1 MSKDD
6 NTIEVS
12 DELKEKYM
20 SDNESDDSE
29 GKDYAVS
36 TSTSSN
42 DEPEVFDSGL
52 SVMENPKI
60 IVPEEVRRI
69 CVAIQEAVGYNEFGV
84 LFKGE
89 WTRDGFKVEPDFVIP
104 DQEVSTATVQ
114 YEEDLKKYRDEGYI
128 VNTHSHPMS
137 GKNAGFSGTDDDH
150 VNSHFDVALLY
161 GAKDD
166 TIAGGCANIKVS
178 GGAYVQI
185 DPEIERMPRTD
196 EVLTDL
202 RELKVKLERMGMED
216 SMDIAEKIN
225 RLDRDLP
232 EVDTENIE
240 IRGNT
245 SRVKH
250 ISGQKNSGKSR
261 RDYRVP
267 SKYDQT
273 EYEESKGGRRSFQG
287 GRNNQLNLEGEKAD
301 EEAMEEALDDM
312 IESPVDY
319 RGGR

>member
-12 DELKEKYM
+12 EELKEKYM
-20 SDNESDDSE
+20 SDNESDESE
-29 GKDYAVS
+29 EKDYAVS

-60 IVPEEVRRI
+60 IVPEEVRRV

-89 WTRDGFKVEPDFVIP
+89 WTRDGFKVDPDFVIP

-114 YEEDLKKYRDEGYI
+114 YDEDLKKYRDQGYI

-161 GAKDD
+161 GGQDD
-166 TIAGGCANIKVS
+166 TIAGGCANIEVS
-178 GGAYVQI
+178 SGAYIQI
-185 DPEIERMPRTD
+185 EPEIERMPRTD
-196 EVLTDL
+196 EVLQDL
-202 RELKVKLERMGMED
+202 RELKTKLERLGMED
-216 SMDIAEKIN
+216 SMDMAEKIN
-225 RLDRDLP
+225 RVDRDLP
-232 EVDTENIE
+232 EVDIDNIE
-240 IRGNT
+240 IRG
-245 SRVKH
+245 SRTKH
-250 ISGQKNSGKSR
+250 TRGRKNSGKSNR
-261 RDYRVP
+261 SYKVP
-267 SKYDQT
+267 SKHDRSS
-273 EYEESKGGRRSFQG
+273 YERRKGGRGFHGTGKQVT
-287 GRNNQLNLEGEKAD
+287 LDGEEAD
-301 EEAMEEALDDM
+301 EEEMKEELDE
-312 IESPVDY
+312 IESSVF
-319 RGGR
+319 GGGYYP